1 VSFFLTRAGHPFL
14 SRFKKNGKDFGAP
27 KSLPF
32 FIYAK
37 PLNFSFLFFL

>member
-1 VSFFLTRAGHPFL
+1 LYQTISVSFFLTRAGHPFL

-32 FIYAK
+32 FLK
-37 PLNFSFLFFL
+37 RDKKG